1 MIASIDGTVTVRGAD
16 HVVLECT
23 GVGYRLGV
31 STQTLRRVPPV
42 GGSARLHA
50 HLILRDDGMHLYGF
64 ATEDERQLFLQLISV
79 AGVGPKMA
87 LALLSGS
94 SAAELR
100 RAIAAGDAKRFQV
113 VPGVGRKTAERVI
126 VELREKIADDLAIAP
141 VGENGGGDARTLAR
155 DGLVGL
161 GYDTSEA
168 QAMLDRVEL
177 GNGVD
182 APPEELIAAA
192 LRRSVKVEG

>member
-23 GVGYRLGV
+23 GVGYRLAL
-31 STQTLRRVPPV
+31 SSQTLRRVPPV
-42 GGSARLHA
+42 GGNARLHA

-100 RAIAAGDAKRFQV
+100 RAIAAGDSKRFQV

-126 VELREKIADDLAIAP
+126 VELREKIADGLAVAP
-141 VGENGGGDARTLAR
+141 AGENGSGDARALAR

-161 GYDTSEA
+161 GYDASEA
-168 QAMLDRVEL
+168 QEMLDRIDS

-182 APPEELIAAA
+182 APPEDLIAAA